1 MNIESLDDCDR
12 VDSSEGFG
20 DISKS
25 HPRPQGRKLKPSTM
39 ANHNRRKER
48 SLMTKTFIIKNAKS
62 TTGYSIKVVEDDK
75 TNIVDIEKISKPDHH
90 GVQWL
95 ILPENPANR
104 QYMALPKAEKI
115 EKELELEYRETRTIG
130 PRGNSKKLE
139 DYMTDE
145 EKKLVEEIMNRCKE
159 RKANDK
165 PKELTPLEKAMR
177 NLEKYQKEVEELKKK
192 EAEEAK
198 A

>member
-1 MNIESLDDCDR
+1 
-12 VDSSEGFG
+12 
-20 DISKS
+20 
-25 HPRPQGRKLKPSTM
+25 
-39 ANHNRRKER
+39 
-48 SLMTKTFIIKNAKS
+48 MTKTFIIKNKKS
-62 TTGYSIKVVEDDK
+62 STGYSIKVVEGDK
-75 TNIVDIEKISKPDHH
+75 SKIVDIEKISEPDHH
-90 GVQWL
+90 GVRWL

-104 QYMALPKAEKI
+104 KYMALPKAEKI
-115 EKELELEYRETRTIG
+115 DKELELEYRETRTIG
-130 PRGNSKKLE
+130 PRGNNKKLE

-165 PKELTPLEKAMR
+165 PKELTPVEKAK
-177 NLEKYQKEVEELKKK
+177 LKFEKAQKELEALMKK